1 MLRAFCFTQPK
12 SDDIAGEGWTRFDL
26 KKGRGTE
33 SASPDG
39 VNFGINVGTIFGTI
53 FGIMTIEIIN

>member
-1 MLRAFCFTQPK
+1 MKAEL
-12 SDDIAGEGWTRFDL
+12 DL
-26 KKGRGTE
+26 TLKRVAATE

-39 VNFGINVGTIFGTI
+39 VNFGINVRTI